1 MLHPGIKTLFFCRG
15 ISLHSNSTLASKER
29 SMTARRAP
37 VGILVLFCFAAA
49 SRAADSEKPFVH
61 PLFADD
67 MVLQRDMEDPIWGW
81 TEPGKQVTVSM
92 NGKTATATADSD
104 GKWIAKIGP
113 FEAGGPFELTIS
125 GPETVK
131 LTNVLVGDVWICSG
145 QSNMEMGI
153 ANAFD
158 REHEVAAA
166 NYPQLRLFT
175 VPKHVASEPQTQF
188 GKSRNQP
195 EEAKWLPCTPK
206 NIMVGDWAGFSAVAY
221 FFGRDL
227 QEHLK
232 IPIGLIH
239 TSWGG
244 TIAEAWVSGPSLKQM
259 PDFKDAVEKIEQTGG
274 KPATSQPRRQGPNP
288 NVPTVLYNGM
298 IAPLGPLAIKGAIWY
313 QGESNAGR
321 AKQYRTLLPTLIRD
335 WREHFTGGE
344 FPFFIVQLAAFMP
357 VSRDPQ
363 ESQWAELRDAQTFTA
378 QTAGHSALAI
388 AYDLGN
394 TTDIHPKNK
403 QEVGYRLALDARAIA
418 YGEDVEYSGPVYK
431 DMEVKDDSIVLHFD
445 HLGGGLAGGSRG
457 FAVAGEDGKF
467 VWANSKVVGDT
478 VVVSSPKV
486 EHPVAVRY
494 AWSNNPDE
502 ANLYNKAGLPAVP
515 FSTNEKKAEQGK

>member
-1 MLHPGIKTLFFCRG
+1 MQAAHRASIAL
-15 ISLHSNSTLASKER
+15 LA
-29 SMTARRAP
+29 
-37 VGILVLFCFAAA
+37 LFCFAAV
-49 SRAADSEKPFVH
+49 SRAAESDKPFVH

-67 MVLQRDMEDPIWGW
+67 MVLQRGMEDPIWGW
-81 TEPGKQVTVSM
+81 TEPGKQVTVSL

-104 GKWIAKIGP
+104 GKWVAKIGP

-125 GPETVK
+125 GPQTVK
-131 LTNVLVGDVWICSG
+131 LANVLIGDVWICSG

-158 REHEVAAA
+158 REHEISSA
-166 NYPQLRLFT
+166 NNPQLRLFT
-175 VPKHVASEPQTQF
+175 VPKNVAYEPQTLF
-188 GKSRNQP
+188 GKNPRNQP
-195 EEAKWLPCTPK
+195 DEAKWLTCTPK
-206 NIMVGDWAGFSAVAY
+206 NIMAGDWGGFSAVAY
-221 FFGRDL
+221 FFGRNL

-232 IPIGLIH
+232 VPIGLIH

-244 TIAEAWVSGPSLKQM
+244 TIAEAWVSGPSLKKIS
-259 PDFKDAVEKIEQTGG
+259 DFKDVVEKIEET
-274 KPATSQPRRQGPNP
+274 KADPAESQARPARQNP

-298 IAPLGPLAIKGAIWY
+298 VAPLGPLAIKGAIWY

-321 AKQYRTLLPTLIRD
+321 AMQYRTLLPTLIRD
-335 WREHFTGGE
+335 WREHFTGGD
-344 FPFFIVQLAAFMP
+344 FPFFIVSLASFMP
-357 VSRDPQ
+357 VSHEPQ
-363 ESQWAELRDAQTFTA
+363 ESQWAELRQAQTLTA
-378 QTAGHSALAI
+378 QTVGQSAVAM

-418 YGEDVEYSGPVYK
+418 YGEDIEYSGPVYK
-431 DMEVKDDSIVLHFD
+431 DMDVKDNSIVVHFD
-445 HLGGGLAGGSRG
+445 HLGGGLANGSRG
-457 FAVAGEDGKF
+457 FAIAGEDGKF

-515 FSTNEKKAEQGK
+515 FRTDEKK

>member
-1 MLHPGIKTLFFCRG
+1 MTL
-15 ISLHSNSTLASKER
+15 
-29 SMTARRAP
+29 ARRASM
-37 VGILVLFCFAAA
+37 VFLAILGFAGV
-49 SRAADSEKPFVH
+49 SRAADSQKPFVH

-67 MVLQRDMEDPIWGW
+67 MVLQRGMEDSIWGW
-81 TEPGKQVTVSM
+81 TEPGKQVIVSM

-104 GKWIAKIGP
+104 GKWLAKIGP
-113 FEAGGPFELTIS
+113 FEAGGPFDLTIS
-125 GPETVK
+125 GPESVK
-131 LTNVLVGDVWICSG
+131 LSNVLVGDVWICSG

-153 ANAFD
+153 ANGYD
-158 REHEVAAA
+158 REHEIAAA
-166 NYPQLRLFT
+166 NNPQLRLFT
-175 VPKHVASEPQTQF
+175 VPKHVANEPQSLF
-188 GKSRNQP
+188 GNNPRNQP
-195 EEAKWLPCTPK
+195 DEARWLACTPK
-206 NIMVGDWAGFSAVAY
+206 NIMVGDWGGFSAVAY

-232 IPIGLIH
+232 VPIGLIH

-259 PDFKDAVEKIEQTGG
+259 PDFKEAVEKIEQTKGNA
-274 KPATSQPRRQGPNP
+274 PTTQSRRQGPNP

-321 AKQYRTLLPTLIRD
+321 ARQYRTLLPTLIRD
-335 WREHFTGGE
+335 WRERFTGGD
-344 FPFFIVQLAAFMP
+344 FPFFIVSLAAFMP
-357 VSRDPQ
+357 VSHDPQ

-378 QTAGHSALAI
+378 QSVGHSALAI

-418 YGEDVEYSGPVYK
+418 YAEEIEHSGPVYK
-431 DMEVKDDSIVLHFD
+431 DMEVKDGSIVLRFD
-445 HLGGGLAGGSRG
+445 HLGGGLVNGSRG
-457 FAVAGEDGKF
+457 FAIAGEDGKF
-467 VWANSKVVGDT
+467 VWANSKVAGNT

-515 FSTNEKKAEQGK
+515 FRTDEKK

>member
-1 MLHPGIKTLFFCRG
+1 
-15 ISLHSNSTLASKER
+15 
-29 SMTARRAP
+29 MTPARRAS
-37 VGILVLFCFAAA
+37 IAFLLMISAA
-49 SRAADSEKPFVH
+49 SLSRATDSAKPFVH

-67 MVLQRDMEDPIWGW
+67 MVLQRGVEDPIWGW

-92 NGKTATATADSD
+92 NGKTATATADSE
-104 GKWIAKIGP
+104 GKWIAKVGP

-125 GPETVK
+125 GPGQVK

-153 ANAFD
+153 ANGYD
-158 REHEVAAA
+158 REHEIAAA

-175 VPKHVASEPQTQF
+175 VPKQVAYEPQSQF
-188 GKSRNQP
+188 GKKPADQP
-195 EEAKWLPCTPK
+195 DEAKWLICTPK
-206 NIMVGDWAGFSAVAY
+206 NIMVGNWAGFSAVAY

-227 QEHLK
+227 QEHLHV
-232 IPIGLIH
+232 PIGLIH

-244 TIAEAWVSGPSLKQM
+244 TIAEAWTSAPSLKQM
-259 PDFKDAVEKIEQTGG
+259 PDFKETVEKIEQTKADPG
-274 KPATSQPRRQGPNP
+274 ASQSSRPRENP

-298 IAPLGPLAIKGAIWY
+298 IAPLEPLAIKGAIWY

-321 AKQYRTLLPTLIRD
+321 AMQYRTLLPTMIRD
-335 WREHFTGGE
+335 WREHFTGGD
-344 FPFFIVQLAAFMP
+344 FPFFIVQLAGFMS
-357 VSRDPQ
+357 VSHDPQ
-363 ESQWAELRDAQTFTA
+363 ESQWAELREAQTLTA
-378 QTAGHSALAI
+378 QNVGHSAAAI

-403 QEVGYRLALDARAIA
+403 QEVGARLALDARALA

-431 DMEVKDDSIVLHFD
+431 DMEVKDMSIVLHFD
-445 HLGGGLAGGSRG
+445 HLGGGLVNGSRG
-457 FAVAGEDGKF
+457 FAIAGEDGKF
-467 VWANSKVVGDT
+467 VWANSKIVGNT

-486 EHPVAVRY
+486 EHPAAVRY
-494 AWSNNPDE
+494 AWANNPDE

-515 FSTNEKKAEQGK
+515 FRTDDKAEKKTDEKK